1 MLVLKLA
8 YMGDLDFIKELQ
20 DLKTLLKNKN
30 IVIGLVEKVEGETH
44 IIKVLCDEESDETH
58 NRVKLYV
65 SNLLYKMVIKDYKK
79 RELFQLIKDTYF
91 FLKQDEI
98 LEIEILIM
106 EVLFRENKIE
116 DDLGVFCENKIN
128 NIIEKIKECLNENNE
143 MNINGFIT
151 FRMRSLREDIEEIID
166 KIIQKY
172 MVEKEYKEFIKL
184 LKYFVEVGESKIE
197 KVNIIIDDEGKYRI
211 EDEGGLDIFSQFT
224 KDIGNSKIGLDATI
238 EDVIISGLIT
248 NAPKEVLVIGMEN
261 CRNKEFMKTVEKVFE
276 ERLIYIK

>member
-44 IIKVLCDEESDETH
+44 IIKVLCDEESEETH

-65 SNLLYKMVIKDYKK
+65 SNLLYEMVIKDYKR

-98 LEIEILIM
+98 LEIEVLIM
-106 EVLFRENKIE
+106 EVLLRENKIE

-166 KIIQKY
+166 KVIQKY
-172 MVEKEYKEFIKL
+172 MIEKEYKEFIKL
-184 LKYFVEVGESKIE
+184 LKYFVEVGDSKIE
-197 KVNIIIDDEGKYRI
+197 KVNIIIDNEGRYRI
-211 EDEGGLDIFSQFT
+211 EDEGGMDIFSQ
-224 KDIGNSKIGLDATI
+224 
-238 EDVIISGLIT
+238 
-248 NAPKEVLVIGMEN
+248 
-261 CRNKEFMKTVEKVFE
+261 
-276 ERLIYIK
+276 

>member
-8 YMGDLDFIKELQ
+8 YMGELDFIKELQ

-30 IVIGLVEKVEGETH
+30 IVIGLVEQIESETH
-44 IIKVLCDEESDETH
+44 IIKVLCDEESEEVH
-58 NRVKLYV
+58 NKIKLYV
-65 SNLLYKMVIKDYKK
+65 SNLLYKMVIKDYKRK
-79 RELFQLIKDTYF
+79 ELFQLIKDTYF

-98 LEIEILIM
+98 LEIEVLIM
-106 EVLFRENKIE
+106 EVLLRENKI
-116 DDLGVFCENKIN
+116 DDDVAVFCENKIN

-166 KIIQKY
+166 KVIQKY
-172 MVEKEYKEFIKL
+172 MIEKEYREFIKL

-197 KVNIIIDDEGKYRI
+197 QINIIIDSEGKYRI
-211 EDEGGLDIFSQFT
+211 EDEGGKDIFNQFT
-224 KDIGNSKIGLDATI
+224 KDIGESKIGLDATI

-248 NAPKEVLVIGMEN
+248 NAPKEVLIIGMEN
-261 CRNKEFMKTVEKVFE
+261 CKNKEFMNTVEKVFE
-276 ERLIYIK
+276 ERLIYVK

>member
-1 MLVLKLA
+1 
-8 YMGDLDFIKELQ
+8 
-20 DLKTLLKNKN
+20 
-30 IVIGLVEKVEGETH
+30 H